1 MPSYSTDFKILSTN
15 HIIIS
20 AKVNNIKGNFIIDTG
35 ASNSCIDFKKRSK
48 YKLNFKISELKAASA
63 TTQINE
69 IFSSNNNIIEIAKL
83 KKK

>member
-1 MPSYSTDFKILSTN
+1 MTSYSVNFKTLSTN

-35 ASNSCIDFKKRSK
+35 ASNSCIDFNKRSK
-48 YKLNFKISELKAASA
+48 YKLNFEISKLKASSA

-69 IFSSNNNIIEIAKL
+69 TFCSNLA
-83 KKK
+83 